1 MHMNVSPHLL
11 ASLRY
16 STPLL
21 SFYSS
26 LLVAR
31 ARFCQLICRF
41 FYLQLFLILYLRRL
55 GKRRSPLR
63 VGSAGGSAAT
73 LVGQFR
79 VCYRISGS
87 VRRPRRECSAEVA
100 WRRTRLDQLTCA
112 RQQRCARFQ
121 TLLGAGASSSA
132 NFFSILSRVVCAL
145 CVVLSCLVV
154 SRNVFCAHSVSYTW
168 CFFVQMCIC
177 FLLLY
182 PMSSFPLNTGGP
194 RGLRGC
200 SRGPNCGRHAQ
211 ARACGRQNRCFKLWS
226 RRSSSISSA
235 SRSGCGR
242 CRAGESAGRVFEGAP
257 GSPAR
262 ARPAS
267 LDYDDDDDVSILF
280 VLIVCRWRWKYCSR
294 RRSVL
299 RRR

>member
-100 WRRTRLDQLTCA
+100 WRRARLDELTCA

-121 TLLGAGASSSA
+121 TLLGAGAKSFRKTSYLHTHS
-132 NFFSILSRVVCAL
+132 FPSRMVCAL
-145 CVVLSCLVV
+145 HIVLSYLA
-154 SRNVFCAHSVSYTW
+154 VFVNTLCAY
-168 CFFVQMCIC
+168 
-177 FLLLY
+177 
-182 PMSSFPLNTGGP
+182 
-194 RGLRGC
+194 
-200 SRGPNCGRHAQ
+200 
-211 ARACGRQNRCFKLWS
+211 
-226 RRSSSISSA
+226 
-235 SRSGCGR
+235 
-242 CRAGESAGRVFEGAP
+242 
-257 GSPAR
+257 
-262 ARPAS
+262 
-267 LDYDDDDDVSILF
+267 
-280 VLIVCRWRWKYCSR
+280 
-294 RRSVL
+294 
-299 RRR
+299 